1 MNGNV
6 NSIEYI
12 MSICE
17 AGTVE
22 LLRLRTLYY
31 YLNNMHLFCLF
42 AFFFFYDRS
51 FRENY
56 CQPRMW
62 ILITRVRLFAVQK

>member
-12 MSICE
+12 MSICD

-31 YLNNMHLFCLF
+31 LNNVHLFVCLLF
-42 AFFFFYDRS
+42 AFFMTGISGR
-51 FRENY
+51 
-56 CQPRMW
+56 
-62 ILITRVRLFAVQK
+62 ITVSHGCGS